1 MEEKKYLQ
9 SKDLDVVTKYVKT
22 FGDLLIEAFQN
33 GKECEC
39 RSIVARLKNKFETL
53 GRGTI
58 VFKEPVNGRYCVNL
72 EDICDF
78 ILEDLDND

>member
-1 MEEKKYLQ
+1 MEEKKYIQ
-9 SKDLDVVTKYVKT
+9 SKEID
-22 FGDLLIEAFQN
+22 FADLLMNAFQD
-33 GKECEC
+33 GKECIC

-58 VFKEPVNGRYCVNL
+58 VFKEPVKGRYGVSL